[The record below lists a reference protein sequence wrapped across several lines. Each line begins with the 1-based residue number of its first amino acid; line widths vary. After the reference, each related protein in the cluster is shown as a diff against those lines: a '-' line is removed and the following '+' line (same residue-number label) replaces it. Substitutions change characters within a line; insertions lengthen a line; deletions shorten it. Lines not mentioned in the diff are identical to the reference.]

1 MHKAK
6 ANKVGILS
14 LGCPRNLVDSQN
26 LLGCLSRK
34 GYQIVDIQDAEIG
47 LVNTC
52 SFIEEAKKESIEAI
66 LGLIDLKKE
75 GRLRKVIVAG
85 CLVQRYKEELLPN
98 LEEIDAFVGRMAL
111 SNENKESFPLT
122 PRHFAYLKISEGC
135 NHTCSFCVI
144 PKIKGHLQSRRMES
158 ILEEV
163 RIMDNVG
170 KREINIIGQDAS
182 AYGLDIYKK
191 LELSRLLRKISASL
205 KNVRWLR
212 LLYLHPQHLT
222 DGLMRLIA
230 DEPRI
235 CKYVDL
241 PLQHINNR
249 ILKTMRRRTDKRK
262 IMQLLA
268 GLRKRIPGVA
278 VRTSLLVGFP
288 GETEKEFSELL
299 SFVKEQQFERLGV
312 FRYSRE
318 EGTAAFSYPGQV
330 PEKLKEERFNII
342 MQEQQ
347 EISRRLNQ
355 KFLGRECEV
364 LIDERSTDGTY
375 LGRLSID
382 APEVDGGRRISLLL
396 RNEKVAR
403 ITVFDLDH
411 LSGLSNF
418 FYVLR

>member
-318 EGTAAFSYPGQV
+318 EGTPAFSYPGQV

-364 LIDERSTDGTY
+364 LIDERSADGTY
-375 LGRLSID
+375 MGRLNID
-382 APEVDGGRRISLLL
+382 APEVDGLVYVKTAKHLEPGAFVRL
-396 RNEKVAR
+396 K
-403 ITVFDLDH
+403 ITDTYEYDLVGN
-411 LSGLSNF
+411 L
-418 FYVLR
+418 

>member
-1 MHKAK
+1 MNKSK

-26 LLGCLSRK
+26 LLGYLSRK

-52 SFIEEAKKESIEAI
+52 SFIEQAKKESIDAI

-75 GRLRKVIVAG
+75 GRLQKVIVAG
-85 CLVQRYKEELLPN
+85 CLVQRYKEELKVHLK
-98 LEEIDAFVGRMAL
+98 EVDDFVGRMAL
-111 SNENKESFPLT
+111 GNENNESFPLT

-135 NHTCSFCVI
+135 NHSCSFCVI
-144 PKIKGHLQSRRMES
+144 PKIKGRLQSRTMES

-163 RIMDNVG
+163 RTMDNAG
-170 KREINIIGQDAS
+170 KQEINIIGQDTS

-191 LELSRLLRKISASL
+191 LEFTTLLRKISASL

-212 LLYLHPQHLT
+212 ILYLHPRHLT

-249 ILKTMRRRTDKRK
+249 ILKTMRRRTDRRK

-278 VRTSLLVGFP
+278 IRTSLLVGFP

-299 SFVKEQQFERLGV
+299 SFVKEEQFERLGV

-318 EGTAAFSYPGQV
+318 EGTAAFDYSNPV
-330 PEKLKEERFNII
+330 PDKIKEERFDAI
-342 MQEQQ
+342 MQAQQ
-347 EISRRLNQ
+347 EISNRLNQ
-355 KFLGRECEV
+355 KFLAQELEV
-364 LIDERSTDGTY
+364 LIDEQDSDGTY
-375 LGRLSID
+375 LGRLSIE
-382 APEVDGGRRISLLL
+382 APEVDGLVYVKTAQHLESGTFV
-396 RNEKVAR
+396 KAR
-403 ITVFDLDH
+403 ITATYEYDLV
-411 LSGLSNF
+411 GEI
-418 FYVLR
+418 V

>member
-1 MHKAK
+1 MNKSKTA

-26 LLGCLSRK
+26 LLGYLNRK
-34 GYQIVDIQDAEIG
+34 GYQIVDIQDAQIG

-52 SFIEEAKKESIEAI
+52 SFIEEAKKESIDAI

-75 GRLRKVIVAG
+75 GRLQKVIVAG
-85 CLVQRYKEELLPN
+85 CLVQRYKEELLPH
-98 LEEIDAFVGRMAL
+98 LQEVDAFLGRLVL
-111 SNENKESFPLT
+111 SNENNESFPLT

-135 NHTCSFCVI
+135 NHSCSFCVI
-144 PKIKGHLQSRRMES
+144 PKIKGRLKSRTMES

-163 RIMDNVG
+163 RIMDNAG
-170 KREINIIGQDAS
+170 KQEINIIGQDVS

-191 LELSRLLRKISASL
+191 LELSTLLRKISASL

-212 LLYLHPQHLT
+212 VLYLHPKHLT
-222 DGLMRLIA
+222 GGLMRLIA

-235 CKYVDL
+235 CKYADL

-249 ILKTMRRRTDKRK
+249 ILKAMRRAADNRK
-262 IMQLLA
+262 IMKLLSV
-268 GLRKRIPGVA
+268 LRKRIPGVA
-278 VRTSLLVGFP
+278 IRTSLLVGFP
-288 GETEKEFSELL
+288 GETDNEFTELL
-299 SFVKEQQFERLGV
+299 SFVREQQFERLGV
-312 FRYSRE
+312 FKYSRE
-318 EGTAAFSYPGQV
+318 EGTPAFSYPGQV

-364 LIDERSTDGTY
+364 LIDERSADGAY

-382 APEVDGGRRISLLL
+382 APEVDGLVYVKTAQHLEPGAFV
-396 RNEKVAR
+396 KAR
-403 ITVFDLDH
+403 ITDTCEYDLV
-411 LSGLSNF
+411 GNAI
-418 FYVLR
+418 